1 MNALNLRETERK
13 VGLKKTAIYR
23 FIAAGQFPQ
32 PIKIGRASRWLE
44 SELDAFLLERA
55 NEREQGKGRA

>member
-1 MNALNLRETERK
+1 MRALNLRETEAK
-13 VGLKKTAIYR
+13 VGFKKTLIYR
-23 FIAAGQFPQ
+23 LLAAGQFPQ

-55 NEREQGKGRA
+55 NEREQGKGAA